1 MEDELSHNNVTED
14 SLNETERLLVDLY
27 RKAPFQIRATV
38 MVTLISANSPNIMR
52 LFKKD
57 DAPNNAKVI
66 KYFLKQNLGQEES
79 EKSRT
84 VIVNNNNQAAF
95 NKFSEAQIKNIKD
108 DLDKQVLS
116 LTAIAR
122 KYKVSRNL
130 IYKVKNL
137 DEK

>member
-130 IYKVKNL
+130 IYKVKRL

>member
-1 MEDELSHNNVTED
+1 MENEPFNDEEEYENLLEI
-14 SLNETERLLVDLY
+14 ERLLLDLY

-38 MVTLISANSPNIMR
+38 MITLISANSPNILR

-57 DAPNNAKVI
+57 DVVNNAKVI
-66 KYFLKQNLGQEES
+66 KYFLKQNLGREES

-84 VIVNNNNQAAF
+84 VIVNNDKQASF
-95 NKFSEAQIKNIKD
+95 NKFTEEQIKQIKE
-108 DLDKQVLS
+108 DLNVKKISV
-116 LTAIAR
+116 TAVAK

>member
-1 MEDELSHNNVTED
+1 MENEPFNDEEEYENL
-14 SLNETERLLVDLY
+14 LETERLLLDLY

-38 MVTLISANSPNIMR
+38 MITLISANSPNILR
-52 LFKKD
+52 LFKMD
-57 DAPNNAKVI
+57 DVVNNAKVI
-66 KYFLKQNLGQEES
+66 KYFLKQNLGREES

-84 VIVNNNNQAAF
+84 VIVNNDKQASF
-95 NKFSEAQIKNIKD
+95 NKFTEEQIKQIKE
-108 DLDKQVLS
+108 DLNVKKISV
-116 LTAIAR
+116 TAVAK

>member
-1 MEDELSHNNVTED
+1 MENEPFNDEEEYENL
-14 SLNETERLLVDLY
+14 LETERLLLDLY

-38 MVTLISANSPNIMR
+38 MITLISANSPNILR

-57 DAPNNAKVI
+57 DVVNNAKVI
-66 KYFLKQNLGQEES
+66 KYFLKQNLGREES

-84 VIVNNNNQAAF
+84 VIVNNDKQASF
-95 NKFSEAQIKNIKD
+95 NKFTEEQIKQIKE
-108 DLDKQVLS
+108 DLNVKKISV
-116 LTAIAR
+116 TAVAK